1 MSIVEKVRENINKF
15 KLLSLLEETGTR
27 CLPQAEETARENS
40 VRFMRPDCATD
51 NQALNE
57 YDASMT
63 QIFKIGLQFA
73 PKSGTIGG

>member
-1 MSIVEKVRENINKF
+1 M
-15 KLLSLLEETGTR
+15 
-27 CLPQAEETARENS
+27 PQAEETARENG

-73 PKSGTIGG
+73 PKSGTISG